1 MSLDDA
7 LFLVD
12 RAGTNYHC
20 KGYDLKTKLQIG
32 DKILVQR
39 GTEHFHTWYGKPSY
53 RDTAYY
59 TRRVRFN
66 NQCFPN
72 AAGDANDQHTDQPGE
87 VNLSYWWGC
96 GGPSPIREW
105 RNIRNK
111 NVSGFVDLDGEPFP
125 LQRNSDIVEGS
136 ICRITSDAGWSSWH
150 EIDFKGANDGIG
162 FQTQYTN
169 DAGDRERTD
178 LKVEGVE
185 NTYKPAN
192 GEILTFDFFDDL
204 LDPFSDI
211 EDNDLILAWDGTK
224 NRKVK
229 GKNFRPLYK
238 DIDPWLDVK
247 LVYVETLC
255 DRGDIRFTTTGIP
268 NGYFDYPDSPTGL
281 ARIKSYIDDWYLD
294 GVNQGRMDYIA
305 SPTLYIAN
313 VDTAPTG
320 AEVVG
325 GVRLQLVA
333 VQPNGTDALPIR
345 QRIELSAPVINTCTP
360 ISDDDLAAKTEEAE
374 SCHREAYQDYLG
386 CKLLCETAYCQSICD
401 SQYEEAVNECYQTR
415 GLAVP
420 ARITPPPLA

>member
-12 RAGTNYHC
+12 RAGTNYHS
-20 KGYDLKTKLQIG
+20 KGSDIG
-32 DKILVQR
+32 DRMVDGDSVLVQR
-39 GTEHFHTWYGKPSY
+39 NGQ
-53 RDTAYY
+53 
-59 TRRVRFN
+59 RFK
-66 NQCFPN
+66 
-72 AAGDANDQHTDQPGE
+72 ATYDG
-87 VNLSYWWGC
+87 S
-96 GGPSPIREW
+96 EW
-105 RNIRNK
+105 STIQD
-111 NVSGFVDLDGEPFP
+111 S
-125 LQRNSDIVEGS
+125 
-136 ICRITSDAGWSSWH
+136 
-150 EIDFKGANDGIG
+150 
-162 FQTQYTN
+162 
-169 DAGDRERTD
+169 
-178 LKVEGVE
+178 
-185 NTYKPAN
+185 
-192 GEILTFDFFDDL
+192 DL
-204 LDPFSDI
+204 L
-211 EDNDLILAWDGTK
+211 LAWDGTK
-224 NRKVK
+224 NRSVT
-229 GKNFRPLYK
+229 GANFKTLFKEP
-238 DIDPWLDVK
+238 DPWLDVK

-333 VQPNGTDALPIR
+333 VQTNGQDALPIK

-360 ISDDDLAAKTEEAE
+360 ISDDDLAAKIEEAE
-374 SCHREAYQDYLG
+374 ACHREAYQDYLG

-420 ARITPPPLA
+420 TRLIPPPLA